1 MTRLE
6 NKNLMVFFFYSL
18 RPTDRLY
25 FDNNIPLE
33 AAVLLY
39 LQLIL
44 YCRSTIAELVIIILR
59 VKIIKRLLLIASN
72 KTTTVYNQNSWSA

>member
-6 NKNLMVFFFYSL
+6 NKNLMVFFFFYSIRL
-18 RPTDRLY
+18 TDRLY
-25 FDNNIPLE
+25 FDNIPLE

-59 VKIIKRLLLIASN
+59 VKIIKRLLLIDSN
-72 KTTTVYNQNSWSA
+72 KRTIV